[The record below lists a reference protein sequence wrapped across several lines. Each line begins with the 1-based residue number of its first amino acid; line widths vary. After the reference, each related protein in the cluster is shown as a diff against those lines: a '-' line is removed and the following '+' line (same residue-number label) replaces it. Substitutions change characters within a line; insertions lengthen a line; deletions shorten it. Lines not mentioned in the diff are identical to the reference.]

1 MEATQLKKG
10 LPFVLLSKYRARHIL
25 HKARS
30 QHLMSHHSVVK
41 QWITADPL
49 TGMIYLLHWTP
60 LANYALVKLE
70 EYSKV

>member
-1 MEATQLKKG
+1 METTQLKKG

-25 HKARS
+25 RRARS

-49 TGMIYLLHWTP
+49 TGDDLLHWTH

>member
-1 MEATQLKKG
+1 METTQFKKG
-10 LPFVLLSKYRARHIL
+10 LPFELLSKYRARHIL
-25 HKARS
+25 RKARS

-49 TGMIYLLHWTP
+49 TGDDLLHWTH

-70 EYSKV
+70 EYNKV

>member
-1 MEATQLKKG
+1 MEKTQFKKR

-25 HKARS
+25 HKAQS

-49 TGMIYLLHWTP
+49 TRDDLLHWTHP
-60 LANYALVKLE
+60 ANYALVKLE
-70 EYSKV
+70 EYNKV